1 MPKVYLCAL
10 MFLTACLAAA
20 QTTAPK
26 TRIIGQIASL
36 DSAKMQFVVKT
47 DDGTAVTVEL
57 GPATR
62 LLRVAPGEKD
72 LTKAAPIQFSDL
84 GIGDRVTV
92 RGVSPAT
99 AVMVMTRADLAKKQ
113 DLDRAQWQRR
123 GMAGLV
129 TAVNRDAKEIGISTR
144 VAEGRKTVVID
155 ASGQVNV
162 RRYAPDSIRFQDARP
177 SKLEEI
183 QIGDQVRVLG
193 DKNEDG
199 TRLKAEE
206 LVFGTFVALAGT
218 ISSVDAAASE
228 ITIKDLDT
236 KKPVV
241 VRVNADTSLKKLPL
255 PLATMLAMRLRGEQ
269 AGMAPGGQANRPAGA
284 APAGAG
290 APGMP
295 GGRPRGNMDFSD
307 LLERMPAF
315 NIAELKPGDALILS
329 STRGADPSRVTA
341 ITVVSGVEPIL
352 TAAPE
357 RQIGGMWN
365 FDVPMPSM

>member
-20 QTTAPK
+20 QTAAPK

-57 GPATR
+57 GQATR

-72 LTKAAPIQFSDL
+72 LTKAAPIQFADL
-84 GIGDRVTV
+84 GIGDRVAV

-113 DLDRAQWQRR
+113 DLDRAQWQKR

-129 TAVNRDAKEIGISTR
+129 TAVNRDAKEISISTR
-144 VAEGRKTVVID
+144 AAEGRKTVAID

-177 SKLEEI
+177 SKLEEV

-218 ISSVDAAASE
+218 INSVDAAASE

-284 APAGAG
+284 PPAGAG

>member
-1 MPKVYLCAL
+1 MSKAYLCAAVL
-10 MFLTACLAAA
+10 LTACLAAA
-20 QTTAPK
+20 QTAPK
-26 TRIIGQIASL
+26 TRIIGQITAL
-36 DSAKMQFVVKT
+36 DSAKMQFVVKA
-47 DDGTAVTVEL
+47 DDGSAVTVEV
-57 GPATR
+57 GQATR

-72 LTKAAPIQFSDL
+72 LTKAATIQFADL
-84 GIGDRVTV
+84 GVGDRVAV
-92 RGVSPAT
+92 RSTAPAT
-99 AVMVMTRADLAKKQ
+99 AVMVMTSADLAKKQ
-113 DLDRAQWQRR
+113 ELDRAQWQKR

-129 TAVNRDAKEIGISTR
+129 TAVNRDSKEISVSTR
-144 VAEGRKTVVID
+144 VAEGRKTVVVD
-155 ASGQVNV
+155 LSGQVNV
-162 RRYAPDSIRFQDARP
+162 RRYSPDSIRFQDAKP
-177 SKLEEI
+177 GKLEEI

-199 TRLKAEE
+199 TRVKAEE

-218 ISSVDAAASE
+218 INSVNAATSE

-269 AGMAPGGQANRPAGA
+269 PGMAPGGQANRPAGA
-284 APAGAG
+284 PPAGAG
-290 APGMP
+290 APGMA
-295 GGRPRGNMDFSD
+295 GNRPRGNMDFSE

-315 NIAELKPGDALILS
+315 NLAELKPGDALILS
-329 STRGADPSRVTA
+329 STRGADPSKVTA

-365 FDVPMPSM
+365 FDVPMPTM